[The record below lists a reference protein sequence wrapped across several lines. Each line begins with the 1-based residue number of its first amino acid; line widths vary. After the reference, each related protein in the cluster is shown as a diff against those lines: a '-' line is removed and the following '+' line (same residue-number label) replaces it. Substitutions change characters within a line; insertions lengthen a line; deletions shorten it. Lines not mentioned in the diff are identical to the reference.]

1 MSTIIAFSGIHS
13 ETVILDCTQ
22 FHGCLCK
29 ANSCIF
35 KCSPKVFY
43 SLKPTPPHRNSK
55 GTHYYIFIRV
65 IIIIYI
71 VKLRKGLRGQVMVWS
86 WKLGW
91 FALCQISI
99 LWPITFCLKFDSIVF
114 RACPI
119 KFDNKSP
126 DLLLQDQYF
135 MKTMVNVWASTVQSI
150 PLVKSQ
156 TAFTNKAQRSCL
168 LQKNLKCF
176 ILVPYTW
183 YCGYI
188 ANQVWFGTTV
198 FIQFEIQF

>member
-1 MSTIIAFSGIHS
+1 MFSGSATRTSTCTVLSLVIKSFRSNDIPKKSCIFCKNIESIGLDDKSYIIHNEGLRRYFLHLFILNADMSTIIAFSGIHS

-86 WKLGW
+86 WKSGW
-91 FALCQISI
+91 FTLCQISI
-99 LWPITFCLKFDSIVF
+99 LWPITFCL
-114 RACPI
+114 
-119 KFDNKSP
+119 
-126 DLLLQDQYF
+126 
-135 MKTMVNVWASTVQSI
+135 
-150 PLVKSQ
+150 
-156 TAFTNKAQRSCL
+156 
-168 LQKNLKCF
+168 
-176 ILVPYTW
+176 
-183 YCGYI
+183 
-188 ANQVWFGTTV
+188 
-198 FIQFEIQF
+198 